1 MEENLNLIDMVEEI
15 DNNEEEDKSKKE
27 REVISEYE
35 KILGY

>member
-1 MEENLNLIDMVEEI
+1 MEENLNLIDMVEETA
-15 DNNEEEDKSKKE
+15 NNEEEDKSKKE